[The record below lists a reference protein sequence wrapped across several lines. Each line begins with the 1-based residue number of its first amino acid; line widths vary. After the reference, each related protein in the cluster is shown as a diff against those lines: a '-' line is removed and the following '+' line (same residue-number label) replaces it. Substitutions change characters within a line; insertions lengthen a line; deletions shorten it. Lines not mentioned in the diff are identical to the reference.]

1 MSSHY
6 TDTDNKKLP
15 RPTLSGA
22 LRPTLSGALN
32 QDGSLLEI
40 RRPAVDMIYGFPVYA
55 IMMPME
61 DYRPVSYSDK
71 HKK

>member
-15 RPTLSGA
+15 
-22 LRPTLSGALN
+22 RPTLSGALN